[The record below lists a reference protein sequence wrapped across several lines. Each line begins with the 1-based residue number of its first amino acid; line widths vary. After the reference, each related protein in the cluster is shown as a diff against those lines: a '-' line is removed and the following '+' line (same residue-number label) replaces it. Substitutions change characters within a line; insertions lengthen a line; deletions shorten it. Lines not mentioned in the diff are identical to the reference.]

1 MKLLWIE
8 DEYRIVAE
16 VIPFLEQE
24 GCKITHV
31 FNSNEA
37 LSILEKER
45 FDLLLIDW
53 MLTGMPGTELCKEV
67 QQRWKVPVIM
77 LTARSEE
84 WDKVIALEIGADD
97 YIVKP
102 FGMRELFA
110 RIKAVLRRSGSYNIA
125 KDRVLQIQSL
135 TIDILR
141 HEVRK
146 NDELV
151 SLTPTEFNIL
161 VTLAQQPGRVFS
173 RLQLIDDALG
183 ETYYGFERT
192 IDSHIRNLRQK
203 VEEDPAD
210 PQYILTVYGVG
221 YKFGGGID

>member
-1 MKLLWIE
+1 M
-8 DEYRIVAE
+8 A
-16 VIPFLEQE
+16 
-24 GCKITHV
+24 
-31 FNSNEA
+31 N
-37 LSILEKER
+37 
-45 FDLLLIDW
+45 
-53 MLTGMPGTELCKEV
+53 
-67 QQRWKVPVIM
+67 
-77 LTARSEE
+77 
-84 WDKVIALEIGADD
+84 
-97 YIVKP
+97 
-102 FGMRELFA
+102 
-110 RIKAVLRRSGSYNIA
+110 
-125 KDRVLQIQSL
+125 DRVLQIQSL

-141 HEVRK
+141 YEVRK
-146 NDELV
+146 NDKLV

-203 VEEDPAD
+203 VEDDPAD